1 MKIYQQR
8 KEEKNR
14 NIKRITEE
22 EWEQHFTAFL
32 HGRKEKEGK
41 TLEVRT
47 GTRDDTKEDITLEEM
62 KNQIRKLK
70 KKKAAWLYYT
80 GKAKL
85 KLLEITQRV

>member
-47 GTRDDTKEDITLEEM
+47 GTRDDIMIHRHDPSFSDPVE
-62 KNQIRKLK
+62 
-70 KKKAAWLYYT
+70 
-80 GKAKL
+80 AKRL
-85 KLLEITQRV
+85 ILRVCGNGNF

>member
-22 EWEQHFTAFL
+22 EWEQHFRAFL
-32 HGRKEKEGK
+32 HGRREKEGK

-70 KKKAAWLYYT
+70 KKQHGCIAQ
-80 GKAKL
+80 GKQSL
-85 KLLEITQRV
+85 NY